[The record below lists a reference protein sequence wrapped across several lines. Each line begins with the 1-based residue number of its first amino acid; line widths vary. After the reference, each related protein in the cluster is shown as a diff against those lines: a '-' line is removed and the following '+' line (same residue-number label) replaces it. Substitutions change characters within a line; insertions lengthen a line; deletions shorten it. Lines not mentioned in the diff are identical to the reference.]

1 MAKQKVIKPV
11 KVAAPKG
18 ATIFD
23 FIDGLT
29 HKKKEW
35 DQWSETDQKKF
46 TVFIVNRWLSMRME
60 FTELINEF
68 QTYTIGLLRPQE
80 TYRLYHEFL
89 PASKGFSKYI
99 KGKSE
104 DKYDKALIVQIA
116 EHYQIGCSEAADYI
130 ELMDSVECE
139 RILTLYGYSDG
150 EKKKLLKGIK

>member
-1 MAKQKVIKPV
+1 MAEEK
-11 KVAAPKG
+11 KG

-35 DQWSETDQKKF
+35 SKWSESDQKKF
-46 TVFIVNRWLSMRME
+46 APFIVNRWLSMRME
-60 FTELINEF
+60 LVELVNEF

-89 PASKGFSKYI
+89 PASKGFAKYI

-104 DKYDKALIVQIA
+104 DKYEKALIEQFA
-116 EHYQIGCSEAADYI
+116 EHYQVSKTEATDYI
-130 ELMDSVECE
+130 DLMDKTQCE
-139 RILTLYGYSDG
+139 RILSMYGYSEGD
-150 EKKKLLKGIK
+150 KKKLLKGIK

>member
-1 MAKQKVIKPV
+1 MADEK
-11 KVAAPKG
+11 KG

-29 HKKKEW
+29 HKKREW
-35 DQWSETDQKKF
+35 SKWSESDQKKF
-46 TVFIVNRWLSMRME
+46 SVFIVNRWLSMRME

-89 PASKGFSKYI
+89 PASKGFAKYV

-104 DKYDKALIVQIA
+104 DKYDKALLAQIA
-116 EHYQIGCSEAADYI
+116 EHYQVSRTEAADYVD
-130 ELMDSVECE
+130 LMDKLQCE
-139 RILTLYGYSDG
+139 RILSMYGYSDG
-150 EKKKLLKGIK
+150 DKKKLLKGIK

>member
-1 MAKQKVIKPV
+1 MTEEK
-11 KVAAPKG
+11 KG

-35 DQWSETDQKKF
+35 SKWSDIDQKKF
-46 TVFIVNRWLSMRME
+46 APFIVNRWLSMRME
-60 FTELINEF
+60 LVELVNEF

-89 PASKGFSKYI
+89 PATKGYAKYI

-104 DKYDKALIVQIA
+104 DKYEKGLIEQMA
-116 EHYQIGCSEAADYI
+116 EHYQVSKAEATDYI
-130 ELMDSVECE
+130 DLMDKTQCE
-139 RILTLYGYSDG
+139 RILTMYGYSEGD
-150 EKKKLLKGIK
+150 KKKLLKGIK

>member
-1 MAKQKVIKPV
+1 MAEEK
-11 KVAAPKG
+11 KG

-35 DQWSETDQKKF
+35 SKWSESDQKKF
-46 TVFIVNRWLSMRME
+46 SVFIVNRWLSMRME
-60 FTELINEF
+60 FTELVNEF

-89 PASKGFSKYI
+89 PASKGFAKYI

-104 DKYDKALIVQIA
+104 DKYEKDLVAQFA
-116 EHYQIGCSEAADYI
+116 EHYQISKSEAADYI
-130 ELMDSVECE
+130 DLMNKEQCD
-139 RILTLYGYSDG
+139 RILTMYGYSEGD
-150 EKKKLLKGIK
+150 KKKLLKGIK